1 MPEMSSAERKLTMA
15 AQTQDAW
22 YSFIEN
28 CLKAASIAANRSTN
42 LPANAAGV
50 TAAYGGTAESFSTV
64 TGAIT
69 TFLTN
74 LG

>member
-1 MPEMSSAERKLTMA
+1 MA

-22 YSFIEN
+22 AAFIQN
-28 CLKAASIAANRSTN
+28 CLKAASMAANRGTN
-42 LPANAAGV
+42 LPANAATV
-50 TAAYGGTAESFSTV
+50 PSHYGGTGESFSTV
-64 TGAIT
+64 TGLIT